1 MEMAGNVDIFC
12 IIDCLS
18 KLVYVKISL
27 MYEIRN

>member
-1 MEMAGNVDIFC
+1 MAMTGNVDIFY

-27 MYEIRN
+27 MYEI